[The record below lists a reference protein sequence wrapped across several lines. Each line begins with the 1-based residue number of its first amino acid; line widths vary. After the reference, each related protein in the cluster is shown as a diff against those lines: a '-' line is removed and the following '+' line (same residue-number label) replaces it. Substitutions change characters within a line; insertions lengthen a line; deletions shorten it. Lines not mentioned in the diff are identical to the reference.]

1 MGAKGVGTNVDRQD
15 IMGILYRHEPRDRD
29 SLTQV
34 AGMILRQKACIA
46 CLFIC
51 LLSQEP
57 VDSLAQGRPEAQ
69 PFLHVAD
76 RSQSL
81 TK

>member
-51 LLSQEP
+51 LSQEP
-57 VDSLAQGRPEAQ
+57 VIALRKGDQKLN
-69 PFLHVAD
+69 FFCT
-76 RSQSL
+76 SQTGLSS
-81 TK
+81 